1 MRDVC
6 VPGWSVFWLCR
17 PPATLCV
24 SRSSAE
30 NQAGLKQWDLHLWK
44 ETQRVGL
51 CFSLK
56 YGVNG
61 WQKCGVG
68 RKVILDTREGRW
80 ICLEGGVES
89 KGIIPGVVV
98 TRSLNLWPEYKETN
112 SSDAQNEAAGWQFLE
127 DYLSPC
133 EVEERITGDTGPSM
147 NCKSLVPCIALLR
160 LDLKQKDRYMFSW
173 A

>member
-1 MRDVC
+1 MRDA
-6 VPGWSVFWLCR
+6 PGWSLFWLCR

-30 NQAGLKQWDLHLWK
+30 NQAGLKQWDLQLWK

-56 YGVNG
+56 YGVKG

-68 RKVILDTREGRW
+68 RKVMLHTREGRW
-80 ICLEGGVES
+80 TCLEGGVES
-89 KGIIPGVVV
+89 KGIILGVSV

-112 SSDAQNEAAGWQFLE
+112 SSDAQNEAGGWAVLGR
-127 DYLSPC
+127 LS
-133 EVEERITGDTGPSM
+133 V
-147 NCKSLVPCIALLR
+147 
-160 LDLKQKDRYMFSW
+160 YM
-173 A
+173 

>member
-1 MRDVC
+1 M
-6 VPGWSVFWLCR
+6 
-17 PPATLCV
+17 
-24 SRSSAE
+24 
-30 NQAGLKQWDLHLWK
+30 
-44 ETQRVGL
+44 GL

-98 TRSLNLWPEYKETN
+98 TRSLNLWPEYMEKN
-112 SSDAQNEAAGWQFLE
+112 SSDAQNEAEGWVVLGR
-127 DYLSPC
+127 LS
-133 EVEERITGDTGPSM
+133 VSM
-147 NCKSLVPCIALLR
+147 
-160 LDLKQKDRYMFSW
+160 
-173 A
+173 